1 MIQKVIV
8 TCCLMLGIANISVS
22 GDLAGNFEF
31 DASTGYLRSAEQLF
45 QLYGIRV
52 IDRHR
57 QCIANDIPWNCGK
70 AAHQVLLNYLD
81 NGSVVCVLFSN
92 TNNRDAELPK
102 VECFLEARSINAQL
116 VAEGWALTAV
126 GILVPYNDESRV
138 AQQSEAGVFLGGFM
152 PPEEWRPLPPTGLQE
167 CGVCTARHQSIVRT
181 REKRKAR
188 LQGTGGSN

>member
-1 MIQKVIV
+1 MIKKSVIA
-8 TCCLMLGIANISVS
+8 CFLMLGIASSSTS
-22 GDLAGNFEF
+22 GGLTGAFEL
-31 DASTGYLRSAEQLF
+31 DASTGYLRSAEQSF
-45 QLYGIRV
+45 QLYGIWV

-57 QCIANDIPWNCGK
+57 QCIANDIPWNCGE
-70 AAHQVLLNYLD
+70 AAQQALLHYLD
-81 NGSVVCVLFSN
+81 NRSVVCILFSD
-92 TNNRDAELPK
+92 TNNRDAEFPK
-102 VECFLEARSINAQL
+102 AECFLEARSINAQL

-126 GILVPYNDESRV
+126 GILVPYSDESRV

-152 PPEEWRPLPPTGLQE
+152 PPEEWRPPPPTGLQE

>member
-1 MIQKVIV
+1 M
-8 TCCLMLGIANISVS
+8 S
-22 GDLAGNFEF
+22 GDLTGEF
-31 DASTGYLRSAEQLF
+31 SLDTSTGYLHSAGQSF
-45 QLYGIRV
+45 QLYGIKV
-52 IDRHR
+52 IDRHH
-57 QCIANDIPWNCGK
+57 QCIANDLAWNCGE
-70 AAHQVLLNYLD
+70 AAQQALFNYLD
-81 NGSVVCVLFSN
+81 NGAVVCTLFPN
-92 TNNRDAELPK
+92 TNIQGTEFPQ
-102 VECFLEARSINAQL
+102 VECFLKARSINAQL